1 MSGENEN
8 GNDTRN
14 ISVSWILCCI
24 LALGSPVA
32 LVGIIILTFTRKD
45 RDQNRDQITGERQT
59 QDSVNSVN
67 NGNNKTNI
75 NNINGSIN
83 NVVNSKLSNS
93 NNNSSNNSINSKLN
107 NKINLESSTQD
118 PSPVWARKHLSRSV
132 SPECT
137 DQV

>member
-14 ISVSWILCCI
+14 LSVSWILCCI

-45 RDQNRDQITGERQT
+45 REQNRDQITGERQT
-59 QDSVNSVN
+59 QD
-67 NGNNKTNI
+67 
-75 NNINGSIN
+75 NINGINSSNNKININGIN
-83 NVVNSKLSNS
+83 NVVNSKLSNNS
-93 NNNSSNNSINSKLN
+93 GNNSNSKLN

-137 DQV
+137 NQV

>member
-14 ISVSWILCCI
+14 LSVSWILCCI

-45 RDQNRDQITGERQT
+45 RDQNKDQITGERQT
-59 QDSVNSVN
+59 QDNF
-67 NGNNKTNI
+67 NGISSSNNKF
-75 NNINGSIN
+75 NINGIN
-83 NVVNSKLSNS
+83 NVVNSKLSN
-93 NNNSSNNSINSKLN
+93 NNSSNNSNSKLN

-137 DQV
+137 NQV